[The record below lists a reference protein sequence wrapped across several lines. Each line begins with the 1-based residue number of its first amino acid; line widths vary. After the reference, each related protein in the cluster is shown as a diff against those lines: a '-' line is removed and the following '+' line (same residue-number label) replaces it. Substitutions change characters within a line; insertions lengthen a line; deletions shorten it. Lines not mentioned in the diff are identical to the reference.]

1 MECIMIDNL
10 LPIDGQTSLD
20 IESIKASLKDYL
32 TSSGVIKDVD
42 YESSNIAILVN
53 ILAYS
58 IYNVNANG
66 ALRTKETMLVSSNV
80 RENIINIAK
89 QMSYNI
95 TRSVS
100 SKLNVTFGYTLSG
113 SDSITIPKNTRFN
126 VGDFVFVTQE
136 DLLLTSTISTVTAD
150 LIEGVFI
157 DSNDDSRLR
166 KVLTNNTSKITV
178 PYKNIENNSI
188 NVVVNR
194 DETDMYYTKANSFLD
209 LDGTNYVEVYDVD
222 TGYVNLVFAYSNLG
236 AELLVEDIVS
246 IELIV
251 TNGSI
256 ANNINTCTQ
265 KDDIYDSNSV
275 LVEPTITINSISRS
289 GQDEES
295 DESIKL
301 NAPLAYNTGNRVVND
316 YDYESFLVQSSLVEK
331 ATAWGFEGMPATY
344 MVDGMSHISAIPQD
358 VNAKFFTDLEIVDLI
373 SLIASKR
380 IISTYRKFFQP
391 QYIYLDVDIKIIGS
405 VHNLAT
411 KQALVEAK
419 YDEIYSNY
427 LSDFDS
433 YLYYSKIV
441 RELEGVFLEDNAT
454 VKITLKPYFMLEA
467 ENFDYGI
474 STSDSRVLMFI
485 PDSEKKR
492 YLEKGGVTIEYPT
505 NIYEANDLITNGW
518 TVVVDNQ
525 EQYNID
531 FLLNDTTILSGT
543 NIVINTNTVG
553 TWNKDGGYID
563 FNTAFQSDIQDAQ
576 IYIEYND
583 LMNVKYVNNTYF
595 KKGVITYV

>member
-1 MECIMIDNL
+1 MSDL
-10 LPIDGQTSLD
+10 LPVDGQTSLE
-20 IESIKASLKDYL
+20 IESIKTSLKNYL
-32 TSSGVIKDVD
+32 INSGVIKDVD
-42 YESSNIAILVN
+42 YESSNISILVN

-58 IYNVNANG
+58 VYNINANG
-66 ALRTKETMLVSSNV
+66 ALRTKESMLITSDV

-95 TRSVS
+95 SRSVS
-100 SKLNVTFGYTLSG
+100 SKLNVTFGATLSG
-113 SDSITIPKNTRFN
+113 GTSITIPRNTRFN
-126 VGDFVFVTQE
+126 VGDFVFVTQD

-150 LIEGVFI
+150 LIEGVYI
-157 DSNDDSRLR
+157 NSVDDSRLQYNISE
-166 KVLTNNTSKITV
+166 TTSSIIV
-178 PYKNIENNSI
+178 PYKDIENNNLS
-188 NVVVNR
+188 VVVKRNGVNIYM
-194 DETDMYYTKANSFLD
+194 EKTNSYLD

-222 TGYVNLVFAYSNLG
+222 TGYVKLVFSYINLG
-236 AELLVEDIVS
+236 ENLLADDIVDVE
-246 IELIV
+246 IIV

-256 ANNINTCTQ
+256 ANNINECTY
-265 KDDIYDSNSV
+265 KDTVYDSNGV
-275 LVEPTITINSISRS
+275 AVQPTITINSPSRS

-295 DESIKL
+295 NESIKL
-301 NAPLAYNTGNRVVND
+301 NAPLAYNTGNRIVNS

-331 ATAWGFEGMPATY
+331 AIAWGFEGMPATY
-344 MVDGMSHISAIPQD
+344 MVDGTSHISAIPQD
-358 VNAKFFTDLEIVDLI
+358 VNSKFFSDLEIAELL
-373 SLIASKR
+373 SMMSSKR

-391 QYIYLDVDIKIIGS
+391 QYIYLDVDIKIIGK

-411 KQALVEAK
+411 KQALVEEK
-419 YDEIYSNY
+419 YAEVYDNY
-427 LSDFDS
+427 LSDFNS
-433 YLYYSKIV
+433 YLYYSKLV
-441 RELEGVFLEDNAT
+441 RELEGIFLEDNAT

-474 STSDSRVLMFI
+474 SVSNSRVLMFI

-492 YLEKGGVTIEYPT
+492 YMEKNGVRIDYPT
-505 NIYEANDLITNGW
+505 NIYEINDLVTNGW
-518 TVVVDNQ
+518 TVVIDNQ

-531 FLLNDTTILSGT
+531 FLLNDVSILSGT

-553 TWNKDGGYID
+553 TWNKDGAYID
-563 FNTAFQSDIQDAQ
+563 FDTTFQADIQDAK